1 MRTLRRPYVYRGL
14 GSHCSLGHH
23 GGHGAGVL
31 RDGGYRRFR
40 QREREESSQPYSRS
54 QPYRSRR
61 RAFAH
66 SAQRALPQSKWD
78 EPESEAIDGSH
89 LDAQGSYET
98 FSKAPAVG
106 AADFSGSA
114 EAAERRRAHAVPLG
128 SLETP
133 IQKLERLQKETA
145 ALAASMEGAQ
155 EQGGMAAAAYGTGA
169 ADDLVSLQEKLGGI
183 ARAMASDA
191 PVAAAMQ
198 SSTADK
204 LMQDLTAFT
213 TGTTKGGAKRG
224 KKTGKD
230 DGEQG
235 GVTYELFLEASSGGV
250 ALDKVS
256 DLERRLAALETAA
269 GSADLP
275 EDLSSAVVSLRDRVA
290 LLDQAAM
297 KKLTLAAS
305 DATKHLNEAAKA
317 KRALKSSQ
325 TEAIST
331 VAGAVAKWSPL
342 AEDLPMIVDR
352 LYQLKRVHKQ
362 SAEFASNFKGIT
374 DEQAAV
380 GKTLQSQEAL
390 LKQVQDTLVDN
401 MKTMSGNLK
410 ILEDRFQKAKIK

>member
-1 MRTLRRPYVYRGL
+1 M
-14 GSHCSLGHH
+14 
-23 GGHGAGVL
+23 
-31 RDGGYRRFR
+31 
-40 QREREESSQPYSRS
+40 
-54 QPYRSRR
+54 
-61 RAFAH
+61 
-66 SAQRALPQSKWD
+66 
-78 EPESEAIDGSH
+78 
-89 LDAQGSYET
+89 
-98 FSKAPAVG
+98 G
-106 AADFSGSA
+106 AADYSGSA
-114 EAAERRRAHAVPLG
+114 EAAERRRAYAVPLG

-133 IQKLERLQKETA
+133 LQKLERLQKETA

-155 EQGGMAAAAYGTGA
+155 TQGGMAAAAYGAGA
-169 ADDLVSLQEKLGGI
+169 ADDLVSLQTKLGGI
-183 ARAMASDA
+183 ARSMASDA

-213 TGTTKGGAKRG
+213 TGTTKGGAKGG
-224 KKTGKD
+224 KKKGKD
-230 DGEQG
+230 DGDQG
-235 GVTYELFLEASSGGV
+235 GVTYELFLEPSSGGV

-256 DLERRLAALETAA
+256 DLERRLAALEKAA

-297 KKLTLAAS
+297 KKLSLAAS
-305 DATKHLNEAAKA
+305 DATKHLNEAAKV
-317 KRALKSSQ
+317 KRTLKSNQ

-331 VAGAVAKWSPL
+331 VAGAVTKWSPL
-342 AEDLPMIVDR
+342 AEELPMIVDR

-362 SAEFASNFKGIT
+362 SAEFASNFKGVT

-390 LKQVQDTLVDN
+390 LKQVQDSLAEN

-410 ILEDRFQKAKIK
+410 ILE